1 MKSTFMIEQLDN
13 KLIIQKKQLNIL
25 MSYLIYE
32 VNWFQKSINAHL
44 FGFETL
50 IL

>member
-32 VNWFQKSINAHL
+32 VNWLKKSINAHL

-50 IL
+50 LL